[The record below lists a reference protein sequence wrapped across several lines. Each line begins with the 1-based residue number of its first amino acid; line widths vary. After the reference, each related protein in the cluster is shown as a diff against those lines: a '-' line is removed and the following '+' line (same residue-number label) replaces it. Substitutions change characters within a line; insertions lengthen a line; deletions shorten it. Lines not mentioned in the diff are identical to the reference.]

1 MKKYILIFT
10 FLFGISG
17 VAQADLNDGLV
28 AYYPFNGNANDE
40 SGNGYHGDVSGA
52 TLATDR
58 SGKTNSAYNF
68 DGKDD
73 FIDIGNI
80 YNFNTEIAFSGWF
93 RLIQDGKWN
102 AFFTKNTYCDL
113 AFMYK
118 GFDDQ
123 NYSKTMRTF
132 NGTCEGIRSYDYDLD
147 LPLNTWFHIVF
158 QSDGA
163 QIQLYLD
170 GQKVNSFNYSSS
182 LKDGSNFYIGATD
195 TVYGFNYIWNGTI
208 DDIRIYNRALSE
220 TEIQQLYNEVLYS
233 NKILGKIVTSSEIL
247 GYTASVGGATIKALP
262 YSISSTTNIYGEFE
276 LTDIPDGECIIQIE
290 SSYFQTL
297 TKSIIVDNGENIID
311 TIKVFKPKCQ
321 NMYTQQEV
329 DQLLN
334 QIQSEKNAIITE
346 KEATIAQLNTSI
358 ASMYSQGYLDK
369 AIIEAEKRGELKYD
383 INNDGKVGLEEIIKY
398 LETLSGVRLESI
410 IIFPEDRKYFL
421 SE

>member
-17 VAQADLNDGLV
+17 FAQADLNDGLV

-40 SGNGYHGDVSGA
+40 SGNGYHGQVSGA
-52 TLATDR
+52 ILSSDR
-58 SGKTNSAYNF
+58 LGNANRAYNF

-93 RLIQDGKWN
+93 RLVQDGKWN

-118 GFDDQ
+118 GFDDTD
-123 NYSKTMRTF
+123 YSKTMRTF
-132 NGTCEGIRSYDYDLD
+132 NGTCEGIRSYDYDIE

-158 QSDGA
+158 QSDGT
-163 QIQLYLD
+163 QIQLFID

-182 LKDGSNFYIGATD
+182 LKDGTNFYIGATD
-195 TVYGFNYIWNGTI
+195 TVYGFNYIWNGSI

-220 TEIQQLYNEVLYS
+220 TEIHQLFNEVPYS
-233 NKILGKIVTSSEIL
+233 NKISGKILTSSEIL

-262 YSISSTTNIYGEFE
+262 YNISSTTNIYGEFE
-276 LTDIPDGECIIQIE
+276 LTDIPAGESIIQIE

-297 TKSIIVDNGENIID
+297 TKSIIVENGENIID
-311 TIKVFKPKCQ
+311 TIEIFKPKCQ

-334 QIQSEKNAIITE
+334 QIQSEMNSIITE
-346 KEATIAQLNTSI
+346 KEATISQLNTSI

-421 SE
+421 SK